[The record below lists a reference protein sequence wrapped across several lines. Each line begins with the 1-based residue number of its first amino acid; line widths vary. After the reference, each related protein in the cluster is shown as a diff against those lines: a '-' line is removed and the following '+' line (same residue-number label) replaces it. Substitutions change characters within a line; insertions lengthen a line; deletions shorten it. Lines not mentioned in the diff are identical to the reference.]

1 MPGSIMSQTAYSK
14 LENRFKRL
22 GLLEEA
28 GGILHWDSA
37 AIMPPGA
44 ATARGEQVAEL
55 KALTHSL
62 LVGSET
68 SELIDAADQQTDLDA
83 WQQSNLNLIRR
94 QWTRATAIP
103 EDLVVALSKACSE
116 SETVW
121 RDARAEADFEKVRPY
136 TETVLKLVQEAGTA
150 VSEKLGLSLYDAL
163 LDQFEPGARSADI
176 DPVFDDLTEWLPGFL
191 SDVLDAQDKRA
202 PILMPEGPF
211 PVETQRDL
219 GVTFMSAL
227 GFDFDYGR
235 LDISLHPFC
244 GGTPDDVR
252 ITTRYDEADFT
263 SALMG
268 VLHETGHAM
277 YERGL
282 PKAYRRQPVG
292 SALGMSMHESQ
303 SLLVEMQVC
312 RSRAFLDYA
321 APLARQAFSGSGPE
335 WDADNLYRLYTK
347 VERGFIRVDAD
358 EVTYPAHVILRYQL
372 EKALINDEMKL
383 ADLPGVWNQKMQELL
398 GITPPTDRE
407 GCLQDIH
414 WYDGAWGYF
423 PTYTLGAM
431 TAAQIYQTAV
441 SADPAISEGISD
453 GNFKPLM
460 NWLRENIHAQG
471 SLMPAPDLL
480 TKSTGQPLNPDI
492 FKDHLRKRYLA

>member
-1 MPGSIMSQTAYSK
+1 MSQSAYSK

-44 ATARGEQVAEL
+44 AAARGEQVAEL
-55 KALTHSL
+55 KALSHAL

-68 SELIDAADQQTDLDA
+68 SELIDAATEQMDLDI

-136 TETVLKLVQEAGTA
+136 TETVLGLVREAGTA
-150 VSEKLGLSLYDAL
+150 VSEKLELSLYDAL
-163 LDQFEPGARSADI
+163 LDQFEPGARSSQI
-176 DPVFDDLTEWLPGFL
+176 DPIFDDLTEWLPGFL
-191 SDVLDAQDKRA
+191 SDVLDAQNQRA
-202 PILMPEGPF
+202 PIQMPAGPF

-227 GFDFDYGR
+227 GFDFDFGR

-252 ITTRYDEADFT
+252 ITTRYDENDFT

-282 PKAYRRQPVG
+282 PKDYRRQPVG

-312 RSRAFLDYA
+312 RSREFLDYA
-321 APLARQAFSGSGPE
+321 APLAAQAFTGAGSE
-335 WDADNLYRLYTK
+335 WEADNLHRLYTK

-372 EKALINDEMKL
+372 EKALINDDLKL
-383 ADLPGVWNQKMQELL
+383 KDLPTAWNQKMQDLL
-398 GITPPTDRE
+398 GITPPSDRE

-431 TAAQIYQTAV
+431 TAAQIYKAAV
-441 SADPAISEGISD
+441 AANPDISAGIPVGD
-453 GNFKPLM
+453 FKPLM
-460 NWLRENIHAQG
+460 KWLRDNIHANG
-471 SLMPAPDLL
+471 SLMPASELL
-480 TKSTGQPLNPDI
+480 TKATGQPLNPQI
-492 FKDHLRKRYLA
+492 FKTHLQQRYLGD

>member
-1 MPGSIMSQTAYSK
+1 MSQSAYSK
-14 LENRFKRL
+14 LESRFNRL
-22 GLLEEA
+22 GLLDEA

-37 AIMPPGA
+37 AIMPSGA
-44 ATARGEQVAEL
+44 AAARGEQVAEL
-55 KALTHSL
+55 KALSHGL

-68 SELIDAADQQTDLDA
+68 GDLITAAQDQTDLDD
-83 WQQSNLNLIRR
+83 WQKANLDLIHRR
-94 QWTRATAIP
+94 WLRATVIP

-121 RDARAEADFEKVRPY
+121 RDARAKGDFAMVLPY
-136 TETVLKLVQEAGTA
+136 TEKVLTLVKEAGTA
-150 VSEKLGLSLYDAL
+150 VAEKLDLSLYDAL
-163 LDQFEPGARSADI
+163 LDQFEPGARSAEI
-176 DPVFDDLTEWLPGFL
+176 DPVFDDLTDWLPGFL
-191 SDVLDAQDKRA
+191 DDVLAAQDQRP
-202 PILMPEGPF
+202 PIQMPTGPF
-211 PVETQRDL
+211 AVETQREL
-219 GVTFMSAL
+219 GITFMSAL

-252 ITTRYDEADFT
+252 ITTRYDEDDFT

-292 SALGMSMHESQ
+292 AALGMSIHESQ

-312 RSRAFLDYA
+312 RSRDFLNYA
-321 APLARQAFSGSGPE
+321 APLARDAFNGSGAA
-335 WDADNLYRLYTK
+335 WDVENLYRLYTK

-372 EKALINDEMKL
+372 EKALIEGDMQL
-383 ADLPGVWNQKMQELL
+383 VDLPQAWNDKMQALL
-398 GITPPTDRE
+398 GIRPPSDTE

-431 TAAQIYQTAV
+431 TAAQIFQAANA
-441 SADPAISEGISD
+441 ADPAINAGVSE

-460 NWLRENIHAQG
+460 SWLRENIHAQG
-471 SLMPAPDLL
+471 SRLPASELL
-480 TKSTGQPLNPDI
+480 TKTTGRPLDPQV
-492 FKDHLRKRYLA
+492 FKDHLSKRYLS

>member
-1 MPGSIMSQTAYSK
+1 MPQSAYTK
-14 LENRFKRL
+14 LEKRFNRL

-37 AIMPPGA
+37 AIMPSGA
-44 ATARGEQVAEL
+44 AGARGEQVAEL
-55 KALTHSL
+55 KALSHGI
-62 LVGSET
+62 LVDPET
-68 SELIDAADQQTDLDA
+68 GDLIEAASQEPELDA
-83 WQQSNLNLIRR
+83 WQKSNIDLIRR
-94 QWTRATAIP
+94 RWLRATVIP

-121 RDARAEADFEKVRPY
+121 REARASADFEMIRPY
-136 TETVLKLVQEAGTA
+136 TETVLALVRETGSA
-150 VSEKLGLSLYDAL
+150 VAEKLDLSLYDAL
-163 LDQFEPGARSADI
+163 LDQFEPGAKSAEI
-176 DPVFDDLTEWLPGFL
+176 DPVFDDLTNWLPNFL
-191 SDVLDAQDKRA
+191 DDVLAAQAERPA
-202 PILMPEGPF
+202 IEMPTGPF
-211 PVETQRDL
+211 EVATQREL
-219 GVTFMSAL
+219 GVQFMSAL
-227 GFDFDYGR
+227 GFDFDFGR

-252 ITTRYDEADFT
+252 ITTRYDEDDFT

-282 PKAYRRQPVG
+282 PKDYRRQPVG

-312 RSRAFLDYA
+312 RSREFLDYA
-321 APLARQAFSGSGPE
+321 APLARQAFNGSGLA
-335 WDADNLYRLYTK
+335 WDVENLHRLYTK

-358 EVTYPAHVILRYQL
+358 EVTYPAHVIIRYQL
-372 EKALINDEMKL
+372 EKALIEGDMQL
-383 ADLPGVWNQKMQELL
+383 ADLPQAWNDKLKDLL
-398 GITPPTDRE
+398 GITPPSDRE

-431 TAAQIYQTAV
+431 TAAQIYQAATEAN
-441 SADPAISEGISD
+441 PAIAAGIPV
-453 GNFKPLM
+453 GNFQPLM
-460 NWLRENIHAQG
+460 AWLRENIHSQG
-471 SLMPAPDLL
+471 SLMPASELL
-480 TKSTGQPLNPDI
+480 TKTTGRPLDPQI
-492 FKDHLRKRYLA
+492 FKDHLKKRYLP